1 MRPDPLAAGA
11 VTGHIMKVL
20 FATSECAP
28 WVKTGGLGDVSAALP
43 AALRDGGTD
52 VRVLLP
58 FYPALRA
65 QFPHAPVLAHLRGLG
80 GELPDATLRLAQA
93 DSGVPLLLLDNATC
107 YQRPGSPY
115 AAPDDRDWRDN
126 DVRFGLL
133 ARAAAWLG
141 GSDCTLDWQ
150 CDIVHCNDWQSA
162 LAPAYLHYLHS
173 PGARRARTVM
183 TVHNIAFQGMFDRV
197 SLGRV
202 GLPDEAWRFDSVEFH
217 GWLSFLKAGL
227 QHADALTTVSPTYA
241 HEILTDE
248 GGMGLAGLL
257 RWRRNAL
264 VGILNGIDTK
274 QWDPATDPLIE
285 HHYDGAGLDA
295 KRANKTALQ
304 RQLGLVPRDD
314 RPLLGVV
321 SRMTAQKGLDLL
333 LPIADALAALP
344 VQLVMLGTGDPAL
357 EVSPGRGRSAASRR
371 IRHRERLRRDAG
383 APHRSRRRHFPDAV
397 PLRAMRTEPAVQPAL
412 RHTARRIGSRRSGRH
427 GDRLQRC
434 RTARRHGQRLR
445 LPRPHA
451 PGTACHRA
459 ACSRGV
465 AAAGRMAPPAAQR
478 HAGRA
483 RLACLSRPLSRAV
496 PAPAFTVAMNRRR

>member
-1 MRPDPLAAGA
+1 
-11 VTGHIMKVL
+11 MKVL

-197 SLGRV
+197 SLERV

-241 HEILTDE
+241 REILTDE

-357 EVSPGRGRSAASRR
+357 EHRLAEIARLHRGEFATVSGFDETLAHRIEAGTDIFLMPSRFEPCGLNQQYSLRYGTPPVVSAVGGLADTVIDCSDAALLDGTANGFVCRDLTPQALLATVQRAVAAWQQPDVWRRLQHNGMQAELGWHASAARY
-371 IRHRERLRRDAG
+371 
-383 APHRSRRRHFPDAV
+383 
-397 PLRAMRTEPAVQPAL
+397 RALYQHL
-412 RHTARRIGSRRSGRH
+412 
-427 GDRLQRC
+427 
-434 RTARRHGQRLR
+434 
-445 LPRPHA
+445 
-451 PGTACHRA
+451 
-459 ACSRGV
+459 
-465 AAAGRMAPPAAQR
+465 
-478 HAGRA
+478 
-483 RLACLSRPLSRAV
+483 LSPS
-496 PAPAFTVAMNRRR
+496 P